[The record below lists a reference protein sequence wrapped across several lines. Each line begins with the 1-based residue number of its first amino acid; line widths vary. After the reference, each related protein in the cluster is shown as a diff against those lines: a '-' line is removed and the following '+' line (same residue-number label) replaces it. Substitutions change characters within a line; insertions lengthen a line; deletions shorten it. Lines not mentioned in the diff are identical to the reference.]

1 MYPTPNGDNMCP
13 GEGAAREGAINKIPV
28 HKVLVRLP
36 VDLHQRV
43 TEAAERYRRSVNSEI
58 VARLEQSLAGLP
70 HDADESAVEPPFFP
84 YIETTF
90 RRDLS
95 EQENALIRAFRRL
108 SRRQR
113 GALVALLTG

>member
-1 MYPTPNGDNMCP
+1 M
-13 GEGAAREGAINKIPV
+13 
-28 HKVLVRLP
+28 RLP

-70 HDADESAVEPPFFP
+70 DDADESAVEPPFFP
-84 YIETTF
+84 YIETIL